1 LAYDDFMAKYEEAEV
16 MREFEVA
23 LVAEAIS
30 NVFRR
35 K

>member
-1 LAYDDFMAKYEEAEV
+1 MAKYEEAEI

-23 LVAEAIS
+23 LVEEAIS

>member
-1 LAYDDFMAKYEEAEV
+1 MAKYAEAEI

-23 LVAEAIS
+23 LIQEAII
-30 NVFRR
+30 NAFGG